1 MHMNVVKS
9 GELVA
14 DGPVASMIYY
24 ITMYAA
30 LTRRHGVDERIN
42 RWARPLNT
50 GGRNPGSGPAIYKK
64 ATGGQHPGMMV
75 HRKMLALTEGARSRI
90 ALTVALGLAI
100 SGTYIAQGVVVALV
114 VSRILAGE
122 PWTGALA
129 LVGVVALLAA
139 LRAALLRWREMSSM
153 LTAADVKVA
162 LRQRLYRA
170 LLALGPGYME
180 RTRTGTVQSTLVD
193 GVEATESYMG
203 YYLPQSIVA
212 VVVPLA
218 VVAYICV
225 LSPPVGVVALVCVLA
240 VPLAPRLWDGLLGE
254 YGRKHWRA
262 YTDLNA
268 QFVDNMQ
275 GMVTLKALNA
285 SERQGRVLQDAAL
298 ALYRATMAQLSIS
311 MIRNGVV
318 GLAMSAGVAMAVAVG
333 AFQVADGALSL
344 AGLIVVLFLTGECFR
359 PLVELDSYWHK
370 GYMGVSASTGIFALL
385 DAKPEV
391 ADREDTPRR
400 SESSSAPK
408 SIAFV
413 NVTFAYHPDN
423 APALDG
429 LSFSVDAGR
438 SVGLVGQSGAGKS
451 TVAALLM
458 RFFDPQQGR
467 VEIGGVDIRD
477 YSLETLRGLIAVV
490 SQDTYLFHG
499 TVEDNLRI
507 GKPGASLVE
516 LEAAAR
522 AANAREFIMA
532 LPQGYQTVVGERGA
546 KLSGGERQRIAIA
559 RALLKDAPI
568 IILDE
573 ATSSLDGVNESAI
586 RDALK
591 RLAQGRTI
599 ITIAHR
605 FSSVVNADRIVVLDE
620 GRVVEAGRHQEL
632 MARRGAYAGLVL
644 AQQEAM

>member
-1 MHMNVVKS
+1 
-9 GELVA
+9 
-14 DGPVASMIYY
+14 
-24 ITMYAA
+24 
-30 LTRRHGVDERIN
+30 
-42 RWARPLNT
+42 
-50 GGRNPGSGPAIYKK
+50 
-64 ATGGQHPGMMV
+64 MMV
-75 HRKMLALTEGARSRI
+75 HRKMLALTEGARARI

-100 SGTYIAQGVVVALV
+100 SGTFIAQGVVVALV

-122 PWTGALA
+122 LWTETLA

-139 LRAALLRWREMSSM
+139 VRAVLLRWREMSSM
-153 LTAADVKVA
+153 LTAAEVKVA
-162 LRQRLYRA
+162 LRRRLYRV

-193 GVEATESYMG
+193 GVEALESYMG

-212 VVVPLA
+212 IAVPLGI
-218 VVAYICV
+218 VAYICV
-225 LSPPVGVVALVCVLA
+225 LSPLVGLVVLVCVLA
-240 VPLAPRLWDGLLGE
+240 VPLVPRLWDGLLGE
-254 YGRKHWRA
+254 YGQRHWRA

-268 QFVDNMQ
+268 QFVDSMQ

-285 SERQGRVLQDAAL
+285 SERRGRVLQDAAF

-318 GLAMSAGVAMAVAVG
+318 GLAMTAGVAMAVALG

-344 AGLIVVLFLTGECFR
+344 AGLLVVLFLTGECFR

-385 DAKPEV
+385 NAKPEV
-391 ADREDTPRR
+391 ADREDMPPHPEPLST
-400 SESSSAPK
+400 PK
-408 SIAFV
+408 SLAFV
-413 NVTFAYHPDN
+413 NVIFAYHPDN

-429 LSFSVDAGR
+429 LSFSVDAGQ
-438 SVGLVGQSGAGKS
+438 SISLVGRSGAGKS
-451 TVAALLM
+451 TVAALLL

-477 YSLETLRGLIAVV
+477 YPLEMLRGLIAMV
-490 SQDTYLFHG
+490 SQDAYLFHG
-499 TVEDNLRI
+499 TVEDNLRL
-507 GKPGASLVE
+507 GKPGASLGE

-522 AANAREFIMA
+522 AANAHGFISS

-568 IILDE
+568 LILDE

-586 RDALK
+586 QDALK
-591 RLAQGRTI
+591 RLARGRTT

-605 FSSVVNADRIVVLDE
+605 FSSVVHAGLIVVLDE
-620 GRVVEAGRHQEL
+620 GRVVEVGRHQEL
-632 MARRGAYAGLVL
+632 MERRGAYAGLVL
-644 AQQEAM
+644 MQQEAM

>member
-1 MHMNVVKS
+1 
-9 GELVA
+9 
-14 DGPVASMIYY
+14 
-24 ITMYAA
+24 
-30 LTRRHGVDERIN
+30 
-42 RWARPLNT
+42 
-50 GGRNPGSGPAIYKK
+50 
-64 ATGGQHPGMMV
+64 MV
-75 HRKMLALTEGARSRI
+75 HRKMLALTEGARARI

-100 SGTYIAQGVVVALV
+100 SATFIAQGVVVALI

-122 PWTGALA
+122 PWTEALA

-139 LRAALLRWREMSSM
+139 LRAVLLRWREMSSM
-153 LTAADVKVA
+153 LTSAAVKVA

-193 GVEATESYMG
+193 GVEALEAYMG

-212 VVVPLA
+212 VAVPLA
-218 VVAYICV
+218 VVVYICF
-225 LSPPVGVVALVCVLA
+225 LSPLVGVVVLVCVLA
-240 VPLAPRLWDGLLGE
+240 VPLVPRLWDGLLGE
-254 YGRKHWRA
+254 FGQRHWLA

-268 QFVDNMQ
+268 QFVDSMQ

-285 SERQGRVLQDAAL
+285 SEHRGRVLQNAAL

-318 GLAMSAGVAMAVAVG
+318 GMAMSAGVGMAVAVG
-333 AFQVADGALSL
+333 AFQVAEGALSL
-344 AGLIVVLFLTGECFR
+344 AGLLVVLFLTGECFR
-359 PLVELDSYWHK
+359 PLVELDAYWHR
-370 GYMGVSASTGIFALL
+370 GYMGVSASTGIFELL
-385 DAKPEV
+385 DAEPEV
-391 ADREDTPRR
+391 ADREEMATH
-400 SESSSAPK
+400 SEPSSAPK

-423 APALDG
+423 APALDS
-429 LSFSVDAGR
+429 LSFSVDAGQ
-438 SVGLVGQSGAGKS
+438 SLGLVGQSGAGKS
-451 TVAALLM
+451 TVAALLL

-477 YSLETLRGLIAVV
+477 YPLETQRGLIAVV

-499 TVEDNLRI
+499 TVEDNLRL
-507 GKPGASLVE
+507 GKPGASLEE

-522 AANAREFIMA
+522 AANAHEFIAA
-532 LPQGYQTVVGERGA
+532 LPKGYQTVVGERGA

-568 IILDE
+568 LILDE

-586 RDALK
+586 RDALR
-591 RLAQGRTI
+591 RLAQGRTT

-605 FSSVVNADRIVVLDE
+605 FSSVVHADNIVVLDE

-632 MARRGAYAGLVL
+632 MERRGTYAGLVL

>member
-1 MHMNVVKS
+1 
-9 GELVA
+9 
-14 DGPVASMIYY
+14 
-24 ITMYAA
+24 
-30 LTRRHGVDERIN
+30 
-42 RWARPLNT
+42 
-50 GGRNPGSGPAIYKK
+50 
-64 ATGGQHPGMMV
+64 MMV
-75 HRKMLALTEGARSRI
+75 HRKMLALTKGARARI

-100 SGTYIAQGVVVALV
+100 SGTFIAQGVVVALV
-114 VSRILAGE
+114 VSRILSGE

-129 LVGVVALLAA
+129 LVGVVAMLAA
-139 LRAALLRWREMSSM
+139 LRAALFRWREMSSM

-180 RTRTGTVQSTLVD
+180 RTRTGTVQSILVD
-193 GVEATESYMG
+193 GVEALESYMG

-212 VVVPLA
+212 VVAPLA
-218 VVAYICV
+218 IVAYIFV
-225 LSPPVGVVALVCVLA
+225 LSPLVGALTLACVLA
-240 VPLAPRLWDGLLGE
+240 VPLVPRLWDGLLGE
-254 YGRKHWRA
+254 YGQRHWRA

-268 QFVDNMQ
+268 QFVDSMQ

-285 SERQGRVLQDAAL
+285 SERRGRVLQDAAL

-344 AGLIVVLFLTGECFR
+344 AGLLVVLFLTWECFR

-385 DAKPEV
+385 EAKPEV
-391 ADREDTPRR
+391 ADREA
-400 SESSSAPK
+400 APMRPYPMDAPN
-408 SIAFV
+408 SIAFD
-413 NVTFAYHPDN
+413 NVTFAYHPDS

-429 LSFSVDAGR
+429 LSFSVDAGQ
-438 SVGLVGQSGAGKS
+438 SLGLVGQSGAGKS
-451 TVAALLM
+451 TAASLLL
-458 RFFDPQQGR
+458 RFFDPQRGR

-477 YSLETLRGLIAVV
+477 YPLETLRGLIAVV

-499 TVEDNLRI
+499 TVEDNLRL
-507 GKPGASLVE
+507 GKPGASLRE

-522 AANAREFIMA
+522 SANAHEFIAA

-546 KLSGGERQRIAIA
+546 KLSGGERQRVAIA

-568 IILDE
+568 LILDE

-586 RDALK
+586 RDALN
-591 RLAQGRTI
+591 RLAEGRTT

-605 FSSVVNADRIVVLDE
+605 FSSVVKADRIVVLGE
-620 GRVVEAGRHQEL
+620 GRVVEVGRHQEL
-632 MARRGAYAGLVL
+632 MDRGGAYAGLVL
-644 AQQEAM
+644 AQQEAV

>member
-1 MHMNVVKS
+1 
-9 GELVA
+9 
-14 DGPVASMIYY
+14 
-24 ITMYAA
+24 
-30 LTRRHGVDERIN
+30 
-42 RWARPLNT
+42 
-50 GGRNPGSGPAIYKK
+50 
-64 ATGGQHPGMMV
+64 MMV
-75 HRKMLALTEGARSRI
+75 HRNMLALTKGARGRI

-100 SGTYIAQGVVVALV
+100 SGTYIAQGVVVALIV
-114 VSRILAGE
+114 RRILAGE

-139 LRAALLRWREMSSM
+139 LRAVLLRWREMSSM
-153 LTAADVKVA
+153 LTAAEVKLA
-162 LRQRLYRA
+162 LRQRLYRV

-193 GVEATESYMG
+193 GVEALEAYMG

-212 VVVPLA
+212 VAVPLA
-218 VVAYICV
+218 VVAYIFV
-225 LSPPVGVVALVCVLA
+225 LSPLVGVVVLVCVLA

-254 YGRKHWRA
+254 YGRRHWQQ
-262 YTDLNA
+262 YTELNS
-268 QFVDNMQ
+268 QFVDSMQ

-285 SERQGRVLQDAAL
+285 SERQGRVLRDAAL
-298 ALYRATMAQLSIS
+298 ALYRATMAQLGIS

-318 GLAMSAGVAMAVAVG
+318 GLAMSAGVGLAVAIG

-344 AGLIVVLFLTGECFR
+344 AGLLVVLFLTAECFR
-359 PLVELDSYWHK
+359 PLVELDSYWHR

-385 DAKPEV
+385 NAKPEV
-391 ADREDTPRR
+391 ADREGTPTHP
-400 SESSSAPK
+400 EPTSAPN

-423 APALDG
+423 EPALHN
-429 LSFSVDAGR
+429 LSFNVGAGQ
-438 SVGLVGQSGAGKS
+438 SIGLVGQSGAGKS
-451 TVAALLM
+451 TAAALLL

-467 VEIGGVDIRD
+467 VEIGGVNIRD
-477 YSLETLRGLIAVV
+477 YPLETLRGLIAVV
-490 SQDTYLFHG
+490 SQDTYLFNG

-507 GKPGASLVE
+507 GKPGASLGE

-522 AANAREFIMA
+522 AANAHGFISA
-532 LPQGYQTVVGERGA
+532 FPQGYQTVVGERGA

-568 IILDE
+568 LILDE
-573 ATSSLDGVNESAI
+573 ATSSLDGVNEGAI
-586 RDALK
+586 RDALN
-591 RLAQGRTI
+591 RLAHGRTT

-605 FSSVVNADRIVVLDE
+605 FSSVIHADRIVVLDE

-632 MARRGAYAGLVL
+632 MERRGAYAGIVL
-644 AQQEAM
+644 AQQEAV